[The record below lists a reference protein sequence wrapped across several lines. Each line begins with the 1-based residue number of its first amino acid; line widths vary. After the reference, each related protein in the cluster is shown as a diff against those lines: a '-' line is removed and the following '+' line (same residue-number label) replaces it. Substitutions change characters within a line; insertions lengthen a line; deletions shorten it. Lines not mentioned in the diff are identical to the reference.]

1 MCYWRWQ
8 TRRNFGGIRRMSEQ
22 DIKDAV
28 ERDMTWRISFKPEAL
43 AREIALAE
51 GRLSRAEKDLSAC
64 RVVRR

>member
-1 MCYWRWQ
+1 
-8 TRRNFGGIRRMSEQ
+8 MSEQ